1 MLWPFMPSAA
11 HRAQLFAALGENKS
25 EFVIGRWRAHRSD
38 VESLHTD
45 DVDKIAQAA
54 DEVAN
59 STPGAVPIRA
69 VLIQGHADFDLTLS
83 GRAREDFELKISRAR
98 ARHVLERMQAI
109 LALRRPLLTP
119 DQQLL
124 LDLVAFKTEGLG
136 SRDRITTRPT
146 NEFEM
151 SLNRR
156 AEIFFARAAKPI
168 DPVFVI
174 LCPHGGQATRIGE
187 GIPTANDVWLVVGCP
202 NVEVRTPVEVPTP
215 SPCLRINWVLT
226 NEGVIDST
234 SVGLCIGPLG
244 QSQGTAI
251 VVA

>member
-156 AEIFFARAAKPI
+156 AEIFFAA
-168 DPVFVI
+168 
-174 LCPHGGQATRIGE
+174 RIGE